1 MKIKERSMTSSPV
14 KSIRTCPKEIKEMER
29 LLNIWIE
36 DQRENQK
43 SGTTFLTIKEKALFL
58 YEDLK

>member
-1 MKIKERSMTSSPV
+1 
-14 KSIRTCPKEIKEMER
+14 MER